1 MCTSPP
7 SCTRASHSDILD
19 LLDLPRFV
27 CKYSNQSQKTL
38 DGHWIKPI
46 LISFLIFFLFVFFF
60 FNVLGGEFGLWGVCV
75 RGIFF
80 SFVKRE
86 DKLLPWHWLWSPWA
100 SGALVRWLTGW
111 KVRHQT
117 RWPLNCCAA
126 VNRMCGVALKCIS
139 TQTDS
144 RCQNTCWASGFRLV
158 ALQLREAFNHSLK
171 SVNRSFFFQALLACR
186 RLAPPTPFKKD
197 VLRFKQLYTENPS
210 IVSCGGHC

>member
-80 SFVKRE
+80 FFCQARRQTSTMALVMEPVSKWSSSQVV
-86 DKLLPWHWLWSPWA
+86 DWMKGKASDAMTIKLLRCSESHVW
-100 SGALVRWLTGW
+100 
-111 KVRHQT
+111 
-117 RWPLNCCAA
+117 CCAEMHF
-126 VNRMCGVALKCIS
+126 NTDWLEMPKHLLSLGVS
-139 TQTDS
+139 P
-144 RCQNTCWASGFRLV
+144 
-158 ALQLREAFNHSLK
+158 
-171 SVNRSFFFQALLACR
+171 R
-186 RLAPPTPFKKD
+186 RLAASGSF
-197 VLRFKQLYTENPS
+197 
-210 IVSCGGHC
+210 